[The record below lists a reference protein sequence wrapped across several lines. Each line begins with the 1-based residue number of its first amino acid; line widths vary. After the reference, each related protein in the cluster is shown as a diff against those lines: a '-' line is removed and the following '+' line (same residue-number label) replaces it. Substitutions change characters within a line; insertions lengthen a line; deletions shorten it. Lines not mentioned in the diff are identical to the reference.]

1 MEKLFIAI
9 YRFFEKKKALMYGL
23 LILSSVIF
31 IYFGS
36 KVQYEEN
43 IAKLLPQTDAATES
57 GLAFGNLRVK
67 DKIFIQLTSATDEPV
82 APETLAAYCDEFIE
96 TIQQK
101 DTATHYIA
109 NVLYQIDDDL
119 IINGLDYALT
129 HVPSF
134 VSPQAYARF
143 DSLLTEEAV
152 DAQMALNYD
161 LVMNDEEGNKTTMVG
176 QDPAALRYALL
187 EGLKPQTVIQSEAK
201 NLGDIKD
208 DNADAS
214 EILPPSGRL
223 NDNQFS
229 AGFTLIDRHLFVP
242 DSTVALAFLAPN
254 FSSFD
259 SMSGILLVD
268 LLEEEI
274 KHFTAE
280 HPEVDIYFHGNPVN
294 SVFNSRQIRSD
305 LWLTV
310 GLSLLVICI
319 VLGYCFRNKSTLF
332 MLLSPVVYGVFFSLA
347 CMYWLKGGMSLM
359 AMGIGAIVMGVALS
373 YCLHVLTHYK
383 YVSDP
388 VQILKDQATPVI
400 LGCLTTIG
408 AFLGLLFTESDLLKD
423 FGWFA
428 SFAMVG
434 TTFFALVFL
443 PHFFRPEGNRRS
455 DKAFRVL
462 DKINS
467 YPLDEKRGVRI
478 ALELICLVCLFTA
491 GWVTF
496 DSNLRNIGYNEP
508 KVVKS
513 RQLYEEKNSKG
524 FATQYYAA
532 TAEDLDEALVY
543 NKAILATLDSL
554 KQEGALHQ
562 YAKVSEL
569 FIPLEEQEERIALWK
584 DYWTEER
591 IADVRLTIDRMA
603 KKNGLDPVMF
613 EPFYMMIES
622 DYEAE
627 SLYEAEVLPES
638 LVSNFIEETT
648 EGNFMVF
655 TSVQLLE
662 ENKKVVNDAVAAQPH
677 AVVIDPFYYT
687 NDMVKLLNDD
697 FNTILGIS
705 SVFVFLVLLVSFR
718 SIPVALIAFLPM
730 GLSWYV
736 VQGIMGIFGVQFNL
750 INIIIATFIFGI
762 GVDYSIFVMTGLI
775 AKAKGEDDNLLTYHK
790 TAIFFSAFVLMV
802 VTVALLFATHPAIHS
817 IGISTLIGMSATILI
832 TYTLQPAL
840 FRYLMKFR
848 FFAKGFKKG

>member
-134 VSPQAYARF
+134 VSPQVYARF

-176 QDPAALRYALL
+176 QDPAALRMAMI
-187 EGLKPQTVIQSEAK
+187 PQGMSMDKGA
-201 NLGDIKD
+201 
-208 DNADAS
+208 
-214 EILPPSGRL
+214 
-223 NDNQFS
+223 

-274 KHFTAE
+274 KRFTAE
-280 HPEVDIYFHGNPVN
+280 HPEVEVYFHGNPVN

-310 GLSLLVICI
+310 GLSLLVICA

-840 FRYLMKFR
+840 FRYLMKFD
-848 FFAKGFKKG
+848 FFSKRFKKG

>member
-1 MEKLFIAI
+1 MDKFFIAI

-23 LILSSVIF
+23 LVLSTVIF
-31 IYFGS
+31 VYFGS

-43 IAKLLPQTDAATES
+43 IVKLLPQTDAATES

-67 DKIFIQLTSATDEPV
+67 DKIFIQLTSATDQV
-82 APETLAAYCDEFIE
+82 IVPETLAAYCDELVE
-96 TIQQK
+96 NLLEK
-101 DTATHYIA
+101 DTATHHIA
-109 NVLYQIDDDL
+109 NILYQIDDDL
-119 IINGLDYALT
+119 VINGLDYALT
-129 HVPSF
+129 HVPTF
-134 VSPQAYARF
+134 VAPEAYTRF

-152 DAQMALNYD
+152 DAQMAKNYE

-176 QDPAALRYALL
+176 QDPAALRTAIMHAAIPT
-187 EGLKPQTVIQSEAK
+187 GSP
-201 NLGDIKD
+201 
-208 DNADAS
+208 
-214 EILPPSGRL
+214 
-223 NDNQFS
+223 NDNKKEAS
-229 AGFTLIDRHLFVP
+229 SPSIGFTLIDGHLFVP

-268 LLEEEI
+268 LLEKEI
-274 KHFTAE
+274 DAFKAQ
-280 HPEVDIYFHGNPVN
+280 HPEVEVFFHGSPVN

-305 LWLTV
+305 LVLTV
-310 GLSLLVICI
+310 GLSLVIICI

-332 MLLSPVVYGVFFSLA
+332 MLLSPVVYGVFFGLS
-347 CMYWLKGGMSLM
+347 CIYWLKGGMSLM

-388 VQILKDQATPVI
+388 IQILKDQSTPVV

-408 AFLGLLFTESDLLKD
+408 AFLGLLFTESELLKD
-423 FGWFA
+423 FGLFA

-455 DKAFRVL
+455 DKAFKVL
-462 DKINS
+462 DKINT
-467 YPLDEKRGVRI
+467 YPLDEKYGVRI

-513 RQLYEEKNSKG
+513 LQLYEEKNSRG

-532 TAEDLDEALVY
+532 TSEDLDEALVY
-543 NKAILATLDSL
+543 NKAIIATLDSL
-554 KQEGALHQ
+554 QKEGVLNQ

-569 FIPLEEQEERIALWK
+569 FIPFEEQEERIALWK
-584 DYWTEER
+584 DYWTEDR
-591 IADVRLTIDRMA
+591 IADARYTITRMA
-603 KKNGLDPVMF
+603 KKNGLDPIMF

-627 SLYEAEVLPES
+627 SLYDAEILPES
-638 LVSNFIEETT
+638 LVSNFIELTD
-648 EGNFMVF
+648 EGKYMVF
-655 TSVQLLE
+655 TSVQLPE
-662 ENKKVVNDAVAAQPH
+662 GNKMIVNDAVAALPH
-677 AVVIDPFYYT
+677 AVCIDPFYYT
-687 NDMVKLLNDD
+687 NDMVKMLNDD

-705 SVFVFLVLLVSFR
+705 SVFVFIVLLLSFR
-718 SIPVALIAFLPM
+718 SIPIAVLAFLPM

-736 VQGIMGIFGVQFNL
+736 VQGIMGIFGLQFNL

-762 GVDYSIFVMTGLI
+762 GVDYSIFVMSGLI
-775 AKAKGEDDNLLTYHK
+775 AKASGEDDNLLTYHK
-790 TAIFFSAFVLMV
+790 TAIFFSAFVLMI
-802 VTVALLFATHPAIHS
+802 VTVSLLFATHPAIHS

-840 FRYLMKFR
+840 FRYLMKFN
-848 FFAKGFKKG
+848 FFSKRFKK

>member
-23 LILSSVIF
+23 LIFSSVIF
-31 IYFGS
+31 VYFGS

-96 TIQQK
+96 TILQK

-119 IINGLDYALT
+119 IINGLDYALI

-143 DSLLTEEAV
+143 DSLLTEEVV

-176 QDPAALRYALL
+176 QDPAALRMAMI
-187 EGLKPQTVIQSEAK
+187 PQGMSMDKGA
-201 NLGDIKD
+201 
-208 DNADAS
+208 
-214 EILPPSGRL
+214 
-223 NDNQFS
+223 

-274 KHFTAE
+274 KNFTAA

-310 GLSLLVICI
+310 GLSLLIICM

-591 IADVRLTIDRMA
+591 IADVRLIIDRMA

>member
-96 TIQQK
+96 TILQK

-176 QDPAALRYALL
+176 QDPAALRKAMI
-187 EGLKPQTVIQSEAK
+187 PQGMSMDKGA
-201 NLGDIKD
+201 
-208 DNADAS
+208 
-214 EILPPSGRL
+214 
-223 NDNQFS
+223 

-274 KHFTAE
+274 KHFTAA

-310 GLSLLVICI
+310 GLSLLVICM

-613 EPFYMMIES
+613 EPFYLMIES

-775 AKAKGEDDNLLTYHK
+775 AKTKGEDDNLLTYHK

-840 FRYLMKFR
+840 FRYLMKFD
-848 FFAKGFKKG
+848 FFSKRFKKG

>member
-96 TIQQK
+96 TILQE

-134 VSPQAYARF
+134 VSPEAYARF

-176 QDPAALRYALL
+176 QDPAALRMAMI
-187 EGLKPQTVIQSEAK
+187 PQGMSMDKGA
-201 NLGDIKD
+201 
-208 DNADAS
+208 
-214 EILPPSGRL
+214 
-223 NDNQFS
+223 

-310 GLSLLVICI
+310 GLSLLVICM

-388 VQILKDQATPVI
+388 VQILKDQSTPVI

-408 AFLGLLFTESDLLKD
+408 AFLGLLFTKSDLLKD

-478 ALELICLVCLFTA
+478 VLELICLVCLFTA

-562 YAKVSEL
+562 YAKVFEL

-662 ENKKVVNDAVAAQPH
+662 ENKKAVNDAVAAQPH

-750 INIIIATFIFGI
+750 INILIATFIFGI

>member
-1 MEKLFIAI
+1 
-9 YRFFEKKKALMYGL
+9 
-23 LILSSVIF
+23 
-31 IYFGS
+31 
-36 KVQYEEN
+36 
-43 IAKLLPQTDAATES
+43 
-57 GLAFGNLRVK
+57 
-67 DKIFIQLTSATDEPV
+67 
-82 APETLAAYCDEFIE
+82 
-96 TIQQK
+96 
-101 DTATHYIA
+101 
-109 NVLYQIDDDL
+109 
-119 IINGLDYALT
+119 
-129 HVPSF
+129 
-134 VSPQAYARF
+134 
-143 DSLLTEEAV
+143 
-152 DAQMALNYD
+152 
-161 LVMNDEEGNKTTMVG
+161 
-176 QDPAALRYALL
+176 
-187 EGLKPQTVIQSEAK
+187 
-201 NLGDIKD
+201 
-208 DNADAS
+208 
-214 EILPPSGRL
+214 
-223 NDNQFS
+223 
-229 AGFTLIDRHLFVP
+229 
-242 DSTVALAFLAPN
+242 
-254 FSSFD
+254 
-259 SMSGILLVD
+259 MSGILLVD

-274 KHFTAE
+274 KHFTAA

-310 GLSLLVICI
+310 GLSLLVICM

-662 ENKKVVNDAVAAQPH
+662 ENKKVVNDVVAAQPH

>member
-31 IYFGS
+31 IYLGS

-176 QDPAALRYALL
+176 QDPAALRMAMI
-187 EGLKPQTVIQSEAK
+187 PQGMSMDKGA
-201 NLGDIKD
+201 
-208 DNADAS
+208 
-214 EILPPSGRL
+214 
-223 NDNQFS
+223 

-310 GLSLLVICI
+310 GLSLLVICA

>member
-82 APETLAAYCDEFIE
+82 SPETLAAYCDEFIE

-176 QDPAALRYALL
+176 QDPAALRMAMI
-187 EGLKPQTVIQSEAK
+187 PQGMSMDKGA
-201 NLGDIKD
+201 
-208 DNADAS
+208 
-214 EILPPSGRL
+214 
-223 NDNQFS
+223 

-274 KHFTAE
+274 KNFTAA

-310 GLSLLVICI
+310 GLSLLVICM

>member
-1 MEKLFIAI
+1 MDKLFIAI

-31 IYFGS
+31 VYFGS

-43 IAKLLPQTDAATES
+43 IAKLLPQTDAANES

-82 APETLAAYCDEFIE
+82 APETLAEYCDEFVGNLLE
-96 TIQQK
+96 K
-101 DTATHYIA
+101 DTATQYIA
-109 NVLYQIDDDL
+109 NVLHQIDDDL

-134 VSPQAYARF
+134 VSPEAYERF
-143 DSLLTEEAV
+143 DSLLTEEAI

-176 QDPAALRYALL
+176 QDPAALRMAMIP
-187 EGLKPQTVIQSEAK
+187 EGMSMDKGA
-201 NLGDIKD
+201 
-208 DNADAS
+208 
-214 EILPPSGRL
+214 
-223 NDNQFS
+223 
-229 AGFTLIDRHLFVP
+229 AGFTLIDGHLFVP
-242 DSTVALAFLAPN
+242 DSTVSLAFLAPN

-259 SMSGILLVD
+259 SMSGLLLVD
-268 LLEEEI
+268 MLEKEI
-274 KHFTAE
+274 DAFKAE
-280 HPEVDIYFHGNPVN
+280 HPEVEVYFHGSPVN

-305 LWLTV
+305 LVLTV

-332 MLLSPVVYGVFFSLA
+332 MLLSPVVYGVFFALA
-347 CMYWLKGGMSLM
+347 CIYWLKGGMSLM

-388 VQILKDQATPVI
+388 VQVLKDQSTPVV

-408 AFLGLLFTESDLLKD
+408 AFLGLLFTESELLKD

-455 DKAFRVL
+455 DKAFKVL

-467 YPLDEKRGVRI
+467 YPLDEKRGIRI
-478 ALELICLVCLFTA
+478 ALEALCLICLFTA

-496 DSNLRNIGYNEP
+496 DSDLRNIGYNEP

-513 RQLYEEKNSKG
+513 RQLYEEKNSTG
-524 FATQYYAA
+524 YVTQYYAA
-532 TAEDLDEALVY
+532 TSEDLDEALMY
-543 NKAILATLDSL
+543 NKAIIATLDSL
-554 KQEGALHQ
+554 QKEGVLHQ

-591 IADVRLTIDRMA
+591 VTEVQLTINRMA
-603 KKNGLDPVMF
+603 KKNGLDPIMF
-613 EPFYMMIES
+613 EPFNMMIES

-627 SLYEAEVLPES
+627 SLYDAEVLPES
-638 LVSNFIEETT
+638 LVSNFIELTD
-648 EGNFMVF
+648 EGKYVVF
-655 TSVQLLE
+655 TSVQLPE
-662 ENKKVVNDAVAAQPH
+662 ANKKIVNDAVAVLPH
-677 AVVIDPFYYT
+677 AVCIDPFYYT
-687 NDMVKLLNDD
+687 NDMVSMLNDD

-705 SVFVFLVLLVSFR
+705 SIFVFIVLLVSFR
-718 SIPVALIAFLPM
+718 SFPIALIAFLPM

-736 VQGIMGIFGVQFNL
+736 VQGIMGIFGLQFNL

-790 TAIFFSAFVLMV
+790 TAIFFSAFVLMI
-802 VTVALLFATHPAIHS
+802 VTGSLLFATHPAIHS
-817 IGISTLIGMSATILI
+817 IGVSTLVGMSATILI

-840 FRYLMKFR
+840 FRYLMRFNFFSKRFR
-848 FFAKGFKKG
+848 K

>member
-67 DKIFIQLTSATDEPV
+67 DKIFIQLTSAADEPV

-176 QDPAALRYALL
+176 QDPAALRMAMI
-187 EGLKPQTVIQSEAK
+187 PQGMSMDKGA
-201 NLGDIKD
+201 
-208 DNADAS
+208 
-214 EILPPSGRL
+214 
-223 NDNQFS
+223 

-274 KHFTAE
+274 KHFTAA

-310 GLSLLVICI
+310 GLSLLVICA

-388 VQILKDQATPVI
+388 VQILKDQSTPVI

-462 DKINS
+462 DKLNS

-718 SIPVALIAFLPM
+718 SIPIALIAFLPM

-840 FRYLMKFR
+840 FRYLMKFD
-848 FFAKGFKKG
+848 FFSKRFKKG

>member
-67 DKIFIQLTSATDEPV
+67 DKIFIQLTSATDQPV
-82 APETLAAYCDEFIE
+82 APEILAAYCDEFIE

-134 VSPQAYARF
+134 VSPQTYARF

-176 QDPAALRYALL
+176 QDPAALRMAMI
-187 EGLKPQTVIQSEAK
+187 PQGMSMDKGA
-201 NLGDIKD
+201 
-208 DNADAS
+208 
-214 EILPPSGRL
+214 
-223 NDNQFS
+223 

-274 KHFTAE
+274 KHFTAA

-310 GLSLLVICI
+310 GLSLLVICA

-388 VQILKDQATPVI
+388 VQILKDQSTPVI

-462 DKINS
+462 DKLNS

-543 NKAILATLDSL
+543 NKAILATFDSL

-718 SIPVALIAFLPM
+718 SIPIALIAFLPM

-840 FRYLMKFR
+840 FRYLMKYD
-848 FFAKGFKKG
+848 FFSKRFKKG

>member
-67 DKIFIQLTSATDEPV
+67 DKIFIQLTSATDQPV

-176 QDPAALRYALL
+176 QDPAALRMAMI
-187 EGLKPQTVIQSEAK
+187 PQGMSMDKGA
-201 NLGDIKD
+201 
-208 DNADAS
+208 
-214 EILPPSGRL
+214 
-223 NDNQFS
+223 

-310 GLSLLVICI
+310 GLSLLVICA

-840 FRYLMKFR
+840 FRYLMKFD
-848 FFAKGFKKG
+848 FFSKRFKKG

>member
-67 DKIFIQLTSATDEPV
+67 AKIFIQLTSAPDDPV

-176 QDPAALRYALL
+176 QDPAALRMAMI
-187 EGLKPQTVIQSEAK
+187 PQGMSMDKGA
-201 NLGDIKD
+201 
-208 DNADAS
+208 
-214 EILPPSGRL
+214 
-223 NDNQFS
+223 

-274 KHFTAE
+274 KNFTAA

-310 GLSLLVICI
+310 GLSLLVICA

-532 TAEDLDEALVY
+532 TAEDLDEAFVY

-840 FRYLMKFR
+840 FRYLMKFH

>member
-1 MEKLFIAI
+1 MDKFFIAI

-23 LILSSVIF
+23 LVFSTVIF
-31 IYFGS
+31 VYFGS

-67 DKIFIQLTSATDEPV
+67 DKIFIQFTSATDEVV
-82 APETLAAYCDEFIE
+82 APEKLAEYCDEFVGNLLE
-96 TIQQK
+96 K
-101 DTATHYIA
+101 DTATHHIA
-109 NVLYQIDDDL
+109 NVLHAVDDDL
-119 IINGLDYALT
+119 IISGLDYALM

-134 VSPQAYARF
+134 VSPDVYARF
-143 DSLLTEEAV
+143 DSLLTEEAI

-176 QDPAALRYALL
+176 QDPAALRMAMI
-187 EGLKPQTVIQSEAK
+187 PQGMSMDKGA
-201 NLGDIKD
+201 
-208 DNADAS
+208 
-214 EILPPSGRL
+214 
-223 NDNQFS
+223 
-229 AGFTLIDRHLFVP
+229 AGFTLIDGHLFVP

-268 LLEEEI
+268 LLEKEI
-274 KHFTAE
+274 EAFKAL
-280 HPEVDIYFHGNPVN
+280 HPEVDVYFHGNPVN

-310 GLSLLVICI
+310 GLSLLVICA

-332 MLLSPVVYGVFFSLA
+332 LLLSPVVYGVFFALA

-388 VQILKDQATPVI
+388 IQILKDQSTPVI

-443 PHFFRPEGNRRS
+443 PHFFGGKNNRRS
-455 DKAFRVL
+455 DKAFKFLDRV
-462 DKINS
+462 NS

-508 KVVKS
+508 KVVQS
-513 RQLYEEKNSKG
+513 RLLYEEKNSKG

-532 TAEDLDEALVY
+532 TSEDLDEALVH
-543 NKAILATLDSL
+543 NKAILAKLDSL
-554 KQEGALHQ
+554 QQEGVLRQ
-562 YAKVSEL
+562 YSKVSTL
-569 FIPLEEQEERIALWK
+569 FVPMEEQEERIAAWK
-584 DYWTEER
+584 EYWNEER
-591 IADVRLTIDRMA
+591 IADVRLTVNRMA
-603 KKNGLDPVMF
+603 KKNGLDPIMF

-627 SLYEAEVLPES
+627 SLYEAEILPES

-648 EGNFMVF
+648 EGNYMVF
-655 TSVQLLE
+655 TSVQLPE
-662 ENKKVVNDAVAAQPH
+662 ENKKVVNDAVASLPR

-687 NDMVKLLNDD
+687 NDMVKMLNDD
-697 FNTILGIS
+697 FNTILSIS
-705 SVFVFLVLLVSFR
+705 SVFVFIVLLVSFR
-718 SIPVALIAFLPM
+718 SISISLIAFLPM

-736 VQGIMGIFGVQFNL
+736 VQGIMGIFGLQFNL

-790 TAIFFSAFVLMV
+790 TAIFFSAFVLMI
-802 VTVALLFATHPAIHS
+802 VTGALLFATHPAIHS

-840 FRYLMKFR
+840 FRYLMKFDFFSKR
-848 FFAKGFKKG
+848 FK

>member
-1 MEKLFIAI
+1 MDKFFIAI

-23 LILSSVIF
+23 LVLSSVIF
-31 IYFGS
+31 VYFGS

-67 DKIFIQLTSATDEPV
+67 DKIFIQLTSATDEAL
-82 APETLAAYCDEFIE
+82 APETLAEYCDELVE
-96 TIQQK
+96 NLLEK
-101 DTATHYIA
+101 DTANHFIA
-109 NVLYQIDDDL
+109 NILYRMDDDL
-119 IINGLDYALT
+119 VINALDYALT

-134 VSPQAYARF
+134 VDESCYERF
-143 DSLLTEEAV
+143 DSLLTLEAI

-161 LVMNDEEGNKTTMVG
+161 MVMADEEGNKTTMVS
-176 QDPAALRYALL
+176 QDPAALRMAMLGQGMALTK
-187 EGLKPQTVIQSEAK
+187 GA
-201 NLGDIKD
+201 G
-208 DNADAS
+208 
-214 EILPPSGRL
+214 
-223 NDNQFS
+223 
-229 AGFTLIDRHLFVP
+229 GFTMIDGHLFVP
-242 DSTVALAFLAPN
+242 DSTVALAFMAPN

-259 SMSGILLVD
+259 SKSGTLLVD
-268 LLEEEI
+268 FLEEEI
-274 KHFTAE
+274 ETFKTE
-280 HPEVDIYFHGNPVN
+280 HPEVEVYFHGSPVN
-294 SVFNSRQIRSD
+294 SVFNSRQIKGD
-305 LWLTV
+305 LLLTV
-310 GLSLLVICI
+310 GLSLIVICI

-332 MLLSPVVYGVFFSLA
+332 MLLSPVAYGSFFGLA
-347 CMYWLKGGMSLM
+347 CIYWLKGGMSLM

-373 YCLHVLTHYK
+373 YCLHVLTHSK

-388 VQILKDQATPVI
+388 IQILKDQSTPVI

-434 TTFFALVFL
+434 TTLYALIFL
-443 PHFFRPEGNRRS
+443 PHFFKPTNNRRS
-455 DKAFRVL
+455 DKAFKVL

-467 YPLDEKRGVRI
+467 YPLDEKRWVRVAI
-478 ALELICLVCLFTA
+478 EVVCVVCFFTA

-508 KVVKS
+508 KVVES
-513 RQLYEEKNSKG
+513 RELYEEKNSKG

-532 TAEDLDEALVY
+532 TSEDLEKALVH

-554 KQEGALHQ
+554 QKEGVLQQ
-562 YAKVSEL
+562 YSKVSEL

-591 IADVRLTIDRMA
+591 VADVRLNINRMA
-603 KKNGLDPVMF
+603 KKNGLDPIMF
-613 EPFYMMIES
+613 EPFYMMIEA

-648 EGNFMVF
+648 DGKYMVF

-662 ENKKVVNDAVAAQPH
+662 ENKKVVNDAVAALPS

-687 NDMVKLLNDD
+687 SDMVQLLNDD

-705 SVFVFLVLLVSFR
+705 SVFVFIVLLLSFR
-718 SIPVALIAFLPM
+718 SIPIALLAFLPM

-736 VQGIMGIFGVQFNL
+736 VQGIMGIFGLQFNL

-762 GVDYSIFVMTGLI
+762 GVDYSIFVMSGLI
-775 AKAKGEDDNLLTYHK
+775 AKATGEDDNLLTYHK

-802 VTVALLFATHPAIHS
+802 VTGSLLFAIHPAIHS
-817 IGISTLIGMSATILI
+817 IGVSTLIGMSATILI

-840 FRYLMKFR
+840 FRWLMKFKFFSKR
-848 FFAKGFKKG
+848 FQ

>member
-1 MEKLFIAI
+1 
-9 YRFFEKKKALMYGL
+9 
-23 LILSSVIF
+23 
-31 IYFGS
+31 
-36 KVQYEEN
+36 
-43 IAKLLPQTDAATES
+43 
-57 GLAFGNLRVK
+57 
-67 DKIFIQLTSATDEPV
+67 
-82 APETLAAYCDEFIE
+82 
-96 TIQQK
+96 
-101 DTATHYIA
+101 
-109 NVLYQIDDDL
+109 
-119 IINGLDYALT
+119 
-129 HVPSF
+129 
-134 VSPQAYARF
+134 
-143 DSLLTEEAV
+143 
-152 DAQMALNYD
+152 
-161 LVMNDEEGNKTTMVG
+161 
-176 QDPAALRYALL
+176 
-187 EGLKPQTVIQSEAK
+187 
-201 NLGDIKD
+201 
-208 DNADAS
+208 
-214 EILPPSGRL
+214 
-223 NDNQFS
+223 
-229 AGFTLIDRHLFVP
+229 LFVP

-274 KHFTAE
+274 KHFTAA

-310 GLSLLVICI
+310 GLSLLVICM

-718 SIPVALIAFLPM
+718 SIPIALIAFLPM

>member
-31 IYFGS
+31 VYFGS

-67 DKIFIQLTSATDEPV
+67 DKIFIQLTSATDQPV

-96 TIQQK
+96 TILQK

-176 QDPAALRYALL
+176 QDPAALRMAMI
-187 EGLKPQTVIQSEAK
+187 PQGMSMDKGA
-201 NLGDIKD
+201 
-208 DNADAS
+208 
-214 EILPPSGRL
+214 
-223 NDNQFS
+223 

-274 KHFTAE
+274 KHFTAA

-332 MLLSPVVYGVFFSLA
+332 MLLSPVVYGVFFSLS

-603 KKNGLDPVMF
+603 KKNGLGPVMF

-638 LVSNFIEETT
+638 LVSNFIEETK

-662 ENKKVVNDAVAAQPH
+662 ENKKVVNDAVAALPH

>member
-1 MEKLFIAI
+1 MDKFFIAI

-23 LILSSVIF
+23 LVLSSVIF
-31 IYFGS
+31 VYFGS

-67 DKIFIQLTSATDEPV
+67 DKIFIQLTSATDEAL
-82 APETLAAYCDEFIE
+82 APETLAEYCDELVE
-96 TIQQK
+96 NLLEK
-101 DTATHYIA
+101 DTANHFIA
-109 NVLYQIDDDL
+109 NILYRMDDDL
-119 IINGLDYALT
+119 VINALDYALT

-134 VSPQAYARF
+134 VDESCYERF
-143 DSLLTEEAV
+143 DSLLTLEAI

-161 LVMNDEEGNKTTMVG
+161 MVMADEEGNKTTMVS
-176 QDPAALRYALL
+176 QDPAALRMAMLGQGMALTK
-187 EGLKPQTVIQSEAK
+187 GA
-201 NLGDIKD
+201 G
-208 DNADAS
+208 
-214 EILPPSGRL
+214 
-223 NDNQFS
+223 
-229 AGFTLIDRHLFVP
+229 GFTMIDGHLFVP
-242 DSTVALAFLAPN
+242 DSTVALAFMAPN

-259 SMSGILLVD
+259 SKSGTLLVD
-268 LLEEEI
+268 FLEEEI
-274 KHFTAE
+274 ETFKTE
-280 HPEVDIYFHGNPVN
+280 HPEVEVYFHGSPVN
-294 SVFNSRQIRSD
+294 SVFNSRQIKGD
-305 LWLTV
+305 LLLTV
-310 GLSLLVICI
+310 GLSLIVICI

-332 MLLSPVVYGVFFSLA
+332 MLLSPVAYGSFFGLA
-347 CMYWLKGGMSLM
+347 CIYWLKGGMSLM

-373 YCLHVLTHYK
+373 YCLHVLTHSK

-388 VQILKDQATPVI
+388 IQILKDQSTPVI

-434 TTFFALVFL
+434 TTLYALIFL
-443 PHFFRPEGNRRS
+443 PHFFKSANNRRS
-455 DKAFRVL
+455 DKAFKVL

-467 YPLDEKRGVRI
+467 YPLDEKRWVRVAI
-478 ALELICLVCLFTA
+478 EVVCVVCFFTA

-508 KVVKS
+508 KVVES
-513 RQLYEEKNSKG
+513 RELYEEKNSKG

-532 TAEDLDEALVY
+532 TSEDLEEALVH

-554 KQEGALHQ
+554 QKEGVLQQ
-562 YAKVSEL
+562 YSKVSEL

-591 IADVRLTIDRMA
+591 VADVRLNINRMA
-603 KKNGLDPVMF
+603 KKNGLDPIMF
-613 EPFYMMIES
+613 EPFYMMIEA

-648 EGNFMVF
+648 DGKYMVF

-662 ENKKVVNDAVAAQPH
+662 ENKKVVNDAVAALPS

-687 NDMVKLLNDD
+687 SDMVQMLNDD

-705 SVFVFLVLLVSFR
+705 SVFVFIVLLLSFR
-718 SIPVALIAFLPM
+718 SIPIALLAFLPM

-736 VQGIMGIFGVQFNL
+736 VQGLMGIFGLQFNL

-762 GVDYSIFVMTGLI
+762 GVDYSIFVMSGLI
-775 AKAKGEDDNLLTYHK
+775 AKATGEDDNLLTYHK

-802 VTVALLFATHPAIHS
+802 VTGSLLFAIHPAIHS
-817 IGISTLIGMSATILI
+817 IGVSTLIGMSATILI

-840 FRYLMKFR
+840 FRWLMKFKFFSKR
-848 FFAKGFKKG
+848 FQ

>member
-67 DKIFIQLTSATDEPV
+67 DKIFIQLTSATDQPV

-176 QDPAALRYALL
+176 QDPAALRMAMI
-187 EGLKPQTVIQSEAK
+187 PQGMSMDKGA
-201 NLGDIKD
+201 
-208 DNADAS
+208 
-214 EILPPSGRL
+214 
-223 NDNQFS
+223 

-280 HPEVDIYFHGNPVN
+280 HPEVEVYFHGNPVN

-310 GLSLLVICI
+310 GLSLLVICM

-478 ALELICLVCLFTA
+478 ALEFICLVCLFTA

-718 SIPVALIAFLPM
+718 SIPIALIAFLPM

-840 FRYLMKFR
+840 FRYLMKYD
-848 FFAKGFKKG
+848 FFSKRFKKG

>member
-1 MEKLFIAI
+1 
-9 YRFFEKKKALMYGL
+9 MYGL

-31 IYFGS
+31 VYFGS

-67 DKIFIQLTSATDEPV
+67 DKIFIQLTSATDQPV
-82 APETLAAYCDEFIE
+82 APETLAEYCGEFVE
-96 TIQQK
+96 NLLEK
-101 DTATHYIA
+101 DTASHHID
-109 NVLYQIDDDL
+109 NILYQIDDDL
-119 IINGLDYALT
+119 VINGLDYALM
-129 HVPSF
+129 HVPTF
-134 VSPQAYARF
+134 VSPEAYARF
-143 DSLLTEEAV
+143 DSLLTEEAI
-152 DAQMALNYD
+152 DAQMARNYD

-176 QDPAALRYALL
+176 QDPAALRMAMIP
-187 EGLKPQTVIQSEAK
+187 EGMSMDKGA
-201 NLGDIKD
+201 
-208 DNADAS
+208 
-214 EILPPSGRL
+214 
-223 NDNQFS
+223 
-229 AGFTLIDRHLFVP
+229 AGFTLVNGHLFVP

-259 SMSGILLVD
+259 SMSGLLLVD
-268 LLEEEI
+268 MLETEI
-274 KHFTAE
+274 EAFKAE
-280 HPEVDIYFHGNPVN
+280 HPDVEVYFHGSPVN

-310 GLSLLVICI
+310 GLSLVIICI
-319 VLGYCFRNKSTLF
+319 VLGYCFRSRSTLF
-332 MLLSPVVYGVFFSLA
+332 MLLSPVVYGVFFALA
-347 CMYWLKGGMSLM
+347 CIYWLKGGMSLM

-373 YCLHVLTHYK
+373 YCLHVLTHSK

-388 VQILKDQATPVI
+388 IQILKDQSTPVV

-443 PHFFRPEGNRRS
+443 PHFFRPEGSRRS
-455 DKAFRVL
+455 DKAFKVL
-462 DKINS
+462 DGINS
-467 YPLDEKRGVRI
+467 YPLDEKRAVRI
-478 ALELICLVCLFTA
+478 ILEVICVVCLFTA

-496 DSNLRNIGYNEP
+496 DSDLRNIGYNEP

-532 TAEDLDEALVY
+532 TSEDLDEALVY
-543 NKAILATLDSL
+543 NKAIIATLDSL
-554 KQEGALHQ
+554 QKEGVLHQ

-584 DYWTEER
+584 DYWTEDR
-591 IADVRLTIDRMA
+591 VADVKLTINRMA
-603 KKNGLDPVMF
+603 KKNGLDPIMF

-627 SLYEAEVLPES
+627 SLYDAEVLPES
-638 LVSNFIEETT
+638 LVSNFIELTN
-648 EGNFMVF
+648 EGKYVVF
-655 TSVQLLE
+655 TSVQLPE
-662 ENKKVVNDAVAAQPH
+662 KNKMTVNDAIAVLPH
-677 AVVIDPFYYT
+677 AVCIDPFYYT
-687 NDMVKLLNDD
+687 NDMVKMLNDD
-697 FNTILGIS
+697 FNTVLGIS
-705 SVFVFLVLLVSFR
+705 SVFVFIVLLVSFR
-718 SIPVALIAFLPM
+718 SLPISLIAFLPM
-730 GLSWYV
+730 GFSWYV
-736 VQGIMGIFGVQFNL
+736 VQGIMGIFGLQFNL

-775 AKAKGEDDNLLTYHK
+775 AKAKGEDSNLLTYHK

-802 VTVALLFATHPAIHS
+802 VTGSLLFATHPAIHS

-840 FRYLMKFR
+840 FRYLMRYPFFSKR
-848 FFAKGFKKG
+848 FKQ

>member
-31 IYFGS
+31 VYFGS

-67 DKIFIQLTSATDEPV
+67 DKIFIQLTSATDQPV

-152 DAQMALNYD
+152 DARMALNYD

-176 QDPAALRYALL
+176 QDPAALRMAMI
-187 EGLKPQTVIQSEAK
+187 PQGMSMDKGA
-201 NLGDIKD
+201 
-208 DNADAS
+208 
-214 EILPPSGRL
+214 
-223 NDNQFS
+223 
-229 AGFTLIDRHLFVP
+229 AGFTLIDRHLFVS

-274 KHFTAE
+274 KNFTAA

-310 GLSLLVICI
+310 GLSLLVICA

-662 ENKKVVNDAVAAQPH
+662 ENKKAVNDAVAAQPH